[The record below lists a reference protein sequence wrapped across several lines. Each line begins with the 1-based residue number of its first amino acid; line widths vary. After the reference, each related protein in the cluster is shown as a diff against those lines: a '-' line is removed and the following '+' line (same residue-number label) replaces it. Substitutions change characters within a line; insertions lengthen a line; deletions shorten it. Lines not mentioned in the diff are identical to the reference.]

1 MPGWSVSD
9 NSRLVHMLWNAHRN
23 AVLANL
29 WKHIVSGRLFV
40 VAVLRYTDP
49 KFSSYGAEEY
59 KPLSM
64 DRSVCLELLLQIT
77 FSVLRLPSACPA

>member
-1 MPGWSVSD
+1 MIHPFSCSEMRIV
-9 NSRLVHMLWNAHRN
+9 MLYY
-23 AVLANL
+23 LEGST
-29 WKHIVSGRLFV
+29 IVVARSERLFA

-64 DRSVCLELLLQIT
+64 DRSVCLNPLDQII
-77 FSVLRLPSACPA
+77 FSVLRLPSDCPG